1 MCYYFSGQSFLL
13 FWQDGCFLL
22 ACHGVYL
29 CDSNIAVSYAKPIS
43 PSISD
48 MVQLI
53 SFRLFLMISYD
64 AVNAECE
71 EQGRKQTPCFTPVSD
86 LNSSARFVPQIT
98 LAVKSVYNI
107 LMIEKS
113 LSGTP

>member
-1 MCYYFSGQSFLL
+1 M
-13 FWQDGCFLL
+13 D
-22 ACHGVYL
+22 
-29 CDSNIAVSYAKPIS
+29 
-43 PSISD
+43 SISD
-48 MVQLI
+48 HGPTDFI
-53 SFRLFLMISYD
+53 SLVFDDFLHD

-71 EQGRKQTPCFTPVSD
+71 EQERKQTPCFTPVSD

-98 LAVKSVYNI
+98 LAFKSVYNI